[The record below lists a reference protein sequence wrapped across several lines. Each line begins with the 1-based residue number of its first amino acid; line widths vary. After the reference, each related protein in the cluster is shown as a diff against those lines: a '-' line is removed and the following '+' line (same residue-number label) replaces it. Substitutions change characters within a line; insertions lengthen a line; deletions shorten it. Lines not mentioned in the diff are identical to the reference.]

1 MGVLAAFDIL
11 DGDKPAGFVALHEP
25 NFRHGHS
32 QFSVAGLVGS
42 IPLVPTAI
50 ASALS
55 GNVLANQ
62 QNVGLALGF
71 DMVIV
76 IGVVMVLYL
85 LLQRRASRWA
95 PR

>member
-1 MGVLAAFDIL
+1 MDAGVATQ
-11 DGDKPAGFVALHEP
+11 HELGQAEVRQL
-25 NFRHGHS
+25 FRVPKLGVIGGCYVTS
-32 QFSVAGLVGS
+32 GT

-76 IGVVMVLYL
+76 IGVVMVAYL

-95 PR
+95 PK

>member
-1 MGVLAAFDIL
+1 
-11 DGDKPAGFVALHEP
+11 
-25 NFRHGHS
+25 
-32 QFSVAGLVGS
+32 
-42 IPLVPTAI
+42 LVPTAI

-76 IGVVMVLYL
+76 IGVVMVAYL
-85 LLQRRASRWA
+85 ALQRRASRWA
-95 PR
+95 PK